1 MKTKLLIAILLLGWL
16 YSGIAYA
23 QAPDTL
29 FISTTQVVHLRF
41 GSELKY
47 VNLGN
52 KAIVAKIVDG
62 SKDYVAVKA
71 REPFEICTSMSC
83 LESTGAMHTFL
94 VAYREHP
101 SRLDIDTRCTAAS
114 PEAPASG
121 EAASPFN
128 DRRPFSSSSLG
139 RGSATSSSLTRS
151 PVSFSS
157 SPYADGGP
165 SASSPIEFESLVSMK
180 PELFHLGTSG
190 YGIDILC
197 ENIFYKDDVLF
208 LLISLH
214 NGSAVSYGLSDPRF
228 SVESKR
234 RTKRGLQYE
243 KAIFPR
249 QSYGLGVV
257 QPDATGKMVFT
268 FDKVSLTRGQV
279 FRIYFYEKGGARNF
293 VLTLSAGDVNGA
305 RRLN

>member
-1 MKTKLLIAILLLGWL
+1 MKTKLLIALLLHGWL

-71 REPFEICTSMSC
+71 REPFDICTSMSC

-128 DRRPFSSSSLG
+128 DRRSFSSSSLG

-151 PVSFSS
+151 SVSFSS
-157 SPYADGGP
+157 SSYADGGP
-165 SASSPIEFESLVSMK
+165 SASSPIEFKSLVSMK

-208 LLISLH
+208 LLISLK
-214 NGSAVSYGLSDPRF
+214 NGSAVSYALSDPRF
-228 SVESKR
+228 SIESKR

-249 QSYGLGVV
+249 QAYGLGVV

-279 FRIYFYEKGGARNF
+279 FRIYFYERGGARNF
-293 VLTLSAGDVNGA
+293 VLTLGMNDVNKA
-305 RRLN
+305 KRLN

>member
-1 MKTKLLIAILLLGWL
+1 MRHLFAFSALLIGWL
-16 YSGIAYA
+16 CSGIAFA

-29 FISTTQVVHLRF
+29 FISTSQVVHLRF
-41 GSELKY
+41 ASELKY

-71 REPFEICTSMSC
+71 REPFDICTSMSC
-83 LESTGAMHTFL
+83 LESTGTMHTFL
-94 VAYREHP
+94 VAYRDKP
-101 SRLDIDTRCTAAS
+101 PRLDVDTRAS
-114 PEAPASG
+114 SG
-121 EAASPFN
+121 EAAPPFS
-128 DRRPFSSSSLG
+128 FSSSS
-139 RGSATSSSLTRS
+139 
-151 PVSFSS
+151 
-157 SPYADGGP
+157 YADGGP
-165 SASSPIEFESLVSMK
+165 SASSPLEFESLVSMQ

-208 LLISLH
+208 LLISLK

-249 QSYGLGVV
+249 QAYGLGVV

-268 FDKVSLTRGQV
+268 FDKVSLTRSQV
-279 FRIYFYEKGGARNF
+279 FRIYFYERGGARNF
-293 VLTLSAGDVNGA
+293 VLTLGMNDINKAK
-305 RRLN
+305 RLN